1 MPRMWPGDL
10 KPFVLLAGEILS
22 PPFSRAARREAGL
35 LIGRLQ
41 QGETLGM
48 PHCRP
53 MPSIAAGVLEL
64 RVRDEGQNWRL
75 VCYVD
80 EIAVVLLDVFAKKTQ
95 KTPAAVIRTCQNR
108 LTLYLKA
115 RNA

>member
-1 MPRMWPGDL
+1 MMWPGDL
-10 KPFVLLAGEILS
+10 KPFVTLAGEILT
-22 PPFSRAARREAGL
+22 PPFSREARREAGL

-53 MPSIAAGVLEL
+53 MPAVSAGVLEL

-75 VCYVD
+75 MCYVD

-95 KTPAAVIRTCQNR
+95 KTPATVIRTSRKR
-108 LTLYLKA
+108 LAQYLKA